1 MEDYQFNYKPELS
14 ELNSGLESDS
24 LVEEVRKSASEGC
37 ALYYDVWSINRD
49 VAMRLKAIRKSK
61 GLTLKEVSKISGV
74 PEVTLGNVERLKGI
88 SLSELSRRTGYSEI
102 SLKKALS
109 GDTDFSER
117 MLTSVASALGCNVM
131 LTLGGK

>member
-1 MEDYQFNYKPELS
+1 MKLS
-14 ELNSGLESDS
+14 Q
-24 LVEEVRKSASEGC
+24 EE
-37 ALYYDVWSINRD
+37 
-49 VAMRLKAIRKSK
+49 
-61 GLTLKEVSKISGV
+61 LKEARIMFTSAD
-74 PEVTLGNVERLKGI
+74 LRRLAEEQGI

>member
-14 ELNSGLESDS
+14 ELNSGLGNDS

-88 SLSELSRRTGYSEI
+88 TTLPVLVKY
-102 SLKKALS
+102 
-109 GDTDFSER
+109 
-117 MLTSVASALGCNVM
+117 ASALGCHLDIGVKENE
-131 LTLGGK
+131 K